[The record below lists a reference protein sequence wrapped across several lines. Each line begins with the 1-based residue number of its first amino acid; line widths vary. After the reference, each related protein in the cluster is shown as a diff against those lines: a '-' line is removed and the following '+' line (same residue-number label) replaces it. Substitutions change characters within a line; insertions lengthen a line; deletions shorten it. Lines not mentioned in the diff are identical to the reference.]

1 MLLLLLLLLFPP
13 PNIDVKP
20 LKKPPEE
27 EEEEE
32 EAASDEPGRE
42 NQLLLLLLLLAA
54 VVAAAACVGAGA
66 GAIGSNADPLSLKAG
81 SFGPESLR
89 ILMVSETGV
98 GWTLKLTDVSSRLTN
113 STPSDFPTPGV
124 MGGVPEIFRWLPRRP
139 RSKSSMLVISVAPKS
154 LSPPM

>member
-13 PNIDVKP
+13 PLNIDVKP

-42 NQLLLLLLLLAA
+42 NQLLLLLAVAVGAA
-54 VVAAAACVGAGA
+54 VAACVGA

>member
-20 LKKPPEE
+20 LKKPP

-54 VVAAAACVGAGA
+54 VVAAAACVGA

>member
-1 MLLLLLLLLFPP
+1 MLLLFPP
-13 PNIDVKP
+13 PLNIDVKP

-27 EEEEE
+27 EEEDE

-54 VVAAAACVGAGA
+54 VVAAAACVGA